1 LKEPSPEITAADI
14 NLIMLLYE
22 GINSKEIASAINISA
37 NSVNTKRYSLRKK
50 LKLETDDSFYVYF
63 KQTIC

>member
-1 LKEPSPEITAADI
+1 MKEPSPEITAADI